1 MKKRKAKALSDL
13 LWGKILPW
21 IVLAGLSVYVIL
33 PLLNMIIASVKPL
46 SEIQVSSGGLLPSRF
61 DFGTYVRMWDTVPLL
76 HYIINS
82 LIIVSISTA
91 ISIVISVFAG
101 YALDRFR
108 FRGRRLFGHFLVSAQ
123 TMPNFLILLPL
134 YLIYVFI
141 RAVLRVPMVGTYQ
154 GVIITYLAFTLPFS
168 IWMMKGF
175 FETIP
180 KELEEAAFIDGCGY
194 IAAIRKIILPLTLP
208 GVTAVAIY
216 GFLLGWQ
223 EVLFASALTDS
234 STRTI
239 AVGLRNYAS
248 TTSTYWNEMM
258 AASVTVTIPI
268 VLLFIFL
275 QRYFISGLT
284 AGGVKG

>member
-1 MKKRKAKALSDL
+1 MKKLSKFFWEKL
-13 LWGKILPW
+13 LPTFI
-21 IVLAGLSVYVIL
+21 IVILSVYVIL
-33 PLLNMIIASVKPL
+33 PLLNMIVASVKPL
-46 SEIQVSSGGLLPSRF
+46 NEIQISKGGLWPSRF
-61 DFGTYVRMWDTVPLL
+61 DFGTYVRMWSTVPLSK
-76 HYIINS
+76 YILNS
-82 LIIVSISTA
+82 TIIVTISTA
-91 ISIVISVFAG
+91 ISIVVSVFAG

-108 FRGRRLFGHFLVSAQ
+108 FRGRKFFGHFLVSAQ

-141 RAVLRVPMVGTYQ
+141 RATFRIPMVGTYQ
-154 GVIITYLAFTLPFS
+154 GIIITYLAFTLPFS

-180 KELEEAAFIDGCGY
+180 RELEEAAFIDGCGY
-194 IAAIRKIILPLTLP
+194 LTSIRKIILPLTVP
-208 GVTAVAIY
+208 GVTAVSIY
-216 GFLLGWQ
+216 AFLLGWQ
-223 EVLFASALTDS
+223 EVLFASALTDQ

-239 AVGLRNYAS
+239 SVGLRNYAS

-268 VLLFIFL
+268 VAIFIFL